1 MVVLFVLSF
10 TSVAWLSIRGI
21 KQHSIAGGLVAMQ
34 GVYAILMT
42 FWVMGAL
49 DLDSFQI
56 GAWLGVITLLA
67 YLSQIALAVRPPWW
81 VMAVAV
87 PMAGMVLLFA
97 VDYGLW

>member
-1 MVVLFVLSF
+1 
-10 TSVAWLSIRGI
+10 VAWLSIRGI

-67 YLSQIALAVRPPWW
+67 YLSQIALAVRRPWW

-87 PMAGMVLLFA
+87 PMAGMVLLIAGNYF
-97 VDYGLW
+97 